1 MEKINKF
8 IGKHR
13 TTILR
18 VIAVLILLILVLFV
32 VKFISMA
39 AKKPR
44 DPEVSTSF
52 FIKNKDEKYAM
63 FNENGKQLTDFI
75 YDSVEELYNGVAKVK
90 DKDGKVA
97 IINEKGK
104 YVVKPGKYN
113 SIMQNGGLFRVEEK
127 ENTYSLLNSKGK
139 KLIKSS
145 NFDIKSNSYLYS
157 ATIVLNKD
165 KYVVYTYNGKKVYS
179 FKVKKTENEEEQ
191 IAPTSSDYKEYV
203 SVFYDGLTIIFNSRT
218 GKIISKI
225 KEDEQYC
232 INNASE
238 DGKTIALN
246 SCVTWYEAS
255 ENVKYKI
262 LENGKL
268 KSKDGECDAISLNND
283 NIICTKNEVSHLLDK
298 KWKILNTDLSMMSYK
313 DTKNYAVKVGNDVQI
328 LRKGKTIKTIENAIL
343 SDKGYTE
350 NGIYLIYK
358 DKEYTFINYK
368 GKELFGRKFNK
379 AITFDSNNLARVSED
394 GENYYFINTDGK
406 KVGDFLDAS
415 YQVKDYYIVTKDN
428 KKGVAD
434 KKGKTIVDVINDNVE
449 IKTNGEDFYA
459 FIKKG
464 DDYKLISLNNKKEV
478 LSFNTTPSFLDYYI
492 RVENE
497 GKITY
502 YTYSG
507 KKLYEE

>member
-18 VIAVLILLILVLFV
+18 VIAVLILLILALFV

-39 AKKPR
+39 TSKPK

-63 FNENGKQLTDFI
+63 FNEKGKQLTEFI

-104 YVVKPGKYN
+104 YVAKPGKYN

-139 KLIKSS
+139 KIIKSK
-145 NFDIKSNSYLYS
+145 NFDIKSNSYLNS
-157 ATIVLNKD
+157 ATIILNKD
-165 KYVVYTYNGKKVYS
+165 KYVVYTYNGKKVYT
-179 FKVKKTENEEEQ
+179 FKVNKDAEEQ
-191 IAPTSSDYKEYV
+191 IAPTSSDFLEYV
-203 SVFYDGLTIIFNSRT
+203 SVFYDGLTIIFNADT

-232 INNASE
+232 INNVSE

-268 KSKDGECDAISLNND
+268 KNKDGECDSISLSND
-283 NIICTKNEVSHLLDK
+283 KLICTKNEVSHLLDK
-298 KWKILNTDLSMMSYK
+298 KWKILDTDLSLMSYK

-328 LRKGKTIKTIENAIL
+328 LRNGKTIKTVENAIL

-358 DKEYTFINYK
+358 DKEYTFVNYK

-415 YQVKDYYIVTKDN
+415 YQVKDYYIITKDN
-428 KKGVAD
+428 KKGISD
-434 KKGKTIVDVINDNVE
+434 KKGKIIVDVINDNAE

-459 FIKKG
+459 FTKKG
-464 DDYKLISLNNKKEV
+464 DEYKLISLKTKKEV
-478 LSFNTTPSFLDYYI
+478 LKFNTTPSFLDHYI
-492 RVENE
+492 RVEND
-497 GKITY
+497 GKTTY

-507 KKLYEE
+507 KKLFEE